1 LLQTH
6 VQTKD
11 PVRAAERKKKID
23 AITDAND
30 LGSRQAPWS
39 APEDP
44 AETGKM
50 PEIKLPELKMPEFK
64 LPF

>member
-1 LLQTH
+1 M
-6 VQTKD
+6 
-11 PVRAAERKKKID
+11 RAAERKKKID